1 MLPLLLGLIGPIS
14 GLVNK
19 ILDKTVSDKDLNA
32 KLKSEALSQLMN
44 QDNEEFKVHLK
55 EAGSIIRAEANSQ
68 SWLARNWRPMLM
80 SLFGLIILNNYVI
93 FPYINM
99 FFPDSAVL
107 LPVPE
112 HLWSLLKIGVGGYVL
127 GRSCEKTMEVYRGKK
142 ND

>member
-32 KLKSEALSQLMN
+32 KLKSEALAQLMN

-55 EAGSIIRAEANSQ
+55 EAGSIIRAEANSE
-68 SWLARNWRPMLM
+68 SWISRSWRPIIML
-80 SLFGLIILNNYVI
+80 LFGVIIANNYVL

-99 FFPDSAVL
+99 FFPDHAVL
-107 LPVPE
+107 LPIPSD
-112 HLWSLLKIGVGGYVL
+112 LWALLKIGIGGYVVSR
-127 GRSCEKTMEVYRGKK
+127 GAEKTMRVYREKK